1 MTDERK
7 SYQTITASLSLFGGL
22 QVFSSV
28 LGVIRSKLV
37 AILMGAEGMG
47 IVGLLNGVFGLL
59 VGVGSLGIETS
70 AVKFIA
76 GRTTTGN
83 DDEVAR
89 MIRLVRYWG
98 WITAA
103 TSAIVVAITA
113 SWLSVLTFG
122 SDDRRG
128 MLLWLSAALLCKVVS
143 SSQLAILQGTQ
154 RLKDLAQATFFGN
167 LLGFGATVPVLYFG
181 RMEGLA
187 PSLFAMAACGW
198 VVSSLYARRVV
209 AKKIQLSKGE
219 VLQEGKGLLRLG
231 VSFGIAGLA
240 TVAAQYLV
248 QIYLNRYA
256 TLAEVGYYSAGMTF
270 LTSYV
275 GILFTAMSADYFPRL
290 SSVSDDVSKTQA
302 LLAQQS
308 VVGVLVLLPVVLVFL
323 LFSDGI
329 VELVFSSDFL
339 PIVPFISF
347 GMFGMLCRAVSFSI
361 GYVILAKADSRLF
374 IRTALGFNSL
384 FFVSMVAGHEIGGLP
399 GMGIAFAGY
408 YAIHLLVLLAIVK
421 TRYGLTFN
429 PGVGPVCA
437 VALGMAI
444 LALLATFM
452 SDTVHYVIGGL
463 ALGSGSV
470 YAFIELDRRAG
481 LRETLSRKLK
491 K

>member
-1 MTDERK
+1 MTGERK

-22 QVFSSV
+22 QVFSSL
-28 LGVIRSKLV
+28 LGVLRSKLV
-37 AILMGAEGMG
+37 AVLMGAEGMG
-47 IVGLLNGVFGLL
+47 ILGLLNGVFGLL
-59 VGVGSLGIETS
+59 AGVGGLGIETS

-76 GRTTTGN
+76 GKTATGN
-83 DDEVAR
+83 DDAIAR
-89 MIRLVRYWG
+89 IVRLVRYWG

-103 TSAIVVAITA
+103 TSAAVVAITA

-128 MLLWLSAALLCKVVS
+128 LLIWLSGALLFKVVS

-154 RLKDLAQATFFGN
+154 RLNDMARATFLGN
-167 LLGFGATVPVLYFG
+167 LLGFGATVPLLYFG
-181 RMEGLA
+181 RIEGLA
-187 PSLFAMAACGW
+187 PSLFAMAACAW
-198 VVSSLYARRVV
+198 VTASLYTRRVV
-209 AKKIQLSKGE
+209 TKNIRLSKGE

-248 QIYLNRYA
+248 QVYINRYG

-290 SSVSDDVSKTQA
+290 SSVSDDRSQTRA
-302 LLAQQS
+302 LLTQQS
-308 VVGVLVLLPVVLVFL
+308 IVGLLVLLPVVLAFL
-323 LFSDGI
+323 LFSDWI
-329 VELVFSSDFL
+329 VDLVFSRAFRS
-339 PIVPFISF
+339 ITPFIAF

-361 GYVILAKADSRLF
+361 GYVILAKADARLF
-374 IRTALGFNSL
+374 ICTSLGFNSL
-384 FFVSMVAGHEIGGLP
+384 FLVSMVAGYEIGGLA

-408 YAIHLLVLLAIVK
+408 YAVHLVSLLMIVK
-421 TRYGLTFN
+421 IRYGLTFN
-429 PGVGPVCA
+429 PGIGSVGA
-437 VALGMAI
+437 VAFGMAI

-452 SDTVHYVIGGL
+452 SDTLHYVIGGF

-470 YAFIELDRRAG
+470 YAFIQLDRRAG
-481 LRETLSRKLK
+481 LKETIARKFK
-491 K
+491 R